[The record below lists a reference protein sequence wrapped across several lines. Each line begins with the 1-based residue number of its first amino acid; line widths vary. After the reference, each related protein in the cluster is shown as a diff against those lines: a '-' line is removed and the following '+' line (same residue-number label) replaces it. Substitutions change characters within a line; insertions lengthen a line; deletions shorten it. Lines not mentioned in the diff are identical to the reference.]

1 MSEDLKWDDLLPRQG
16 WRRSDGGDSLVHWAD
31 VVVIVA
37 VAAAVAVGL
46 IA

>member
-1 MSEDLKWDDLLPRQG
+1 MSVDPNWEDLLPRQD

-46 IA
+46 IV